1 MDYSAANTAPWTP
14 IIQLGYISVALL
26 AAYGLCRVVPAIRK
40 SMVPAAVIAGF
51 VLLAFKLVGVVKIDS
66 YFMEGLTYHG
76 ITIGFIALTLRV
88 PERSDNDGSLTGL
101 RSGAIVVSTY
111 MVQGFVGL
119 GITILL
125 ALTIMPNLFPASG
138 ILLPMGYGQGP
149 GQANNI
155 GTSYE
160 SLGFVG
166 GRSFGVA
173 IAAAGYLCACIV
185 GVIYVNYLAR
195 KGKVSAKDPGYVS
208 GSLSV
213 KDFETEG
220 EVPVSESVDRLS
232 IQMVLVLAVYL
243 AGSIPAFVERMN
255 QKAGELGCEQTHF
268 VDPHG
273 LSYDDLTSARDLY
286 RITREALGH
295 PAFMELCDTRAYT
308 VPASNKSGERQL
320 KSSNALI
327 APDGVYGAGYLYEGA
342 HGVKTGYTRAAGYC
356 LISTAER
363 EGLRLMAIVLGCD
376 GPYLSDTET
385 RYSFVDS
392 ARLYD
397 WAFSGFTLR
406 CLLSEYDLVGSAPV
420 TDGREEQVGLRPLR
434 SVFAPLPKDA
444 DPAGLTLSLRLYDEP
459 LTAPLRAGQVLGQV
473 QVLYEGQLLVT
484 EELAA
489 AAPVPLRFWLRLARA
504 LTD

>member
-1 MDYSAANTAPWTP
+1 MDYSAANTALWTP

-88 PERSDNDGSLTGL
+88 PEKSDNDGSLTGL

-166 GRSFGVA
+166 SRSFGVA

-243 AGSIPAFVERMN
+243 ATFLAIRTA
-255 QKAGELGCEQTHF
+255 
-268 VDPHG
+268 
-273 LSYDDLTSARDLY
+273 TSL
-286 RITREALGH
+286 
-295 PAFMELCDTRAYT
+295 
-308 VPASNKSGERQL
+308 
-320 KSSNALI
+320 
-327 APDGVYGAGYLYEGA
+327 
-342 HGVKTGYTRAAGYC
+342 
-356 LISTAER
+356 
-363 EGLRLMAIVLGCD
+363 
-376 GPYLSDTET
+376 
-385 RYSFVDS
+385 
-392 ARLYD
+392 
-397 WAFSGFTLR
+397 
-406 CLLSEYDLVGSAPV
+406 
-420 TDGREEQVGLRPLR
+420 
-434 SVFAPLPKDA
+434 
-444 DPAGLTLSLRLYDEP
+444 
-459 LTAPLRAGQVLGQV
+459 
-473 QVLYEGQLLVT
+473 
-484 EELAA
+484 LAA
-489 AAPVPLRFWLRLARA
+489 AAPGVANTLNPLLWGFNFIFGSGLAIIMRLILKALRSRRLMTQQYQNNYLLSRISGFAFDIMIVSAISTIEVSDLRGLWLPFVLLVVAGAA
-504 LTD
+504 LTLVHLRYVCKKVYPGYYYEGLVSMYGMMTGTISSGVLLLREIDPLMKTPAANNLVLGSSFGIVLGAPILILVGLAARSMGMAALCMVICAAYYGAMMAIILFAGKKR

>member
-1 MDYSAANTAPWTP
+1 
-14 IIQLGYISVALL
+14 
-26 AAYGLCRVVPAIRK
+26 
-40 SMVPAAVIAGF
+40 
-51 VLLAFKLVGVVKIDS
+51 
-66 YFMEGLTYHG
+66 TYHG

-119 GITILL
+119 GLTILL

-138 ILLPMGYGQGP
+138 ILLPMGFGQGP

-160 SLGFVG
+160 SLGFEG

-243 AGSIPAFVERMN
+243 VTFLAIRTV
-255 QKAGELGCEQTHF
+255 
-268 VDPHG
+268 
-273 LSYDDLTSARDLY
+273 TSL
-286 RITREALGH
+286 
-295 PAFMELCDTRAYT
+295 
-308 VPASNKSGERQL
+308 
-320 KSSNALI
+320 
-327 APDGVYGAGYLYEGA
+327 
-342 HGVKTGYTRAAGYC
+342 
-356 LISTAER
+356 
-363 EGLRLMAIVLGCD
+363 
-376 GPYLSDTET
+376 
-385 RYSFVDS
+385 
-392 ARLYD
+392 
-397 WAFSGFTLR
+397 
-406 CLLSEYDLVGSAPV
+406 
-420 TDGREEQVGLRPLR
+420 
-434 SVFAPLPKDA
+434 
-444 DPAGLTLSLRLYDEP
+444 
-459 LTAPLRAGQVLGQV
+459 
-473 QVLYEGQLLVT
+473 
-484 EELAA
+484 LAA
-489 AAPVPLRFWLRLARA
+489 AAPGVANTLSPLLWGFNFIFGSGFAILMRLALSVLRSRRLMTQQYQNNYLLSRISGFAFDIMIVSAISTIEVSDLRGLWLPFVLLVVAGAA
-504 LTD
+504 LTLVHLRYVCKKVYPGYYYEGLVSMYGMMTGTISSGVLLLREIDPLMKTPAANNLVLGSSFGIVLGAPILILVGLAARSMGMAALCMVICAAYYGAMMAIILFAGKKR

>member
-1 MDYSAANTAPWTP
+1 MDYSAANTALWTP

-88 PERSDNDGSLTGL
+88 PEKSDNDGSLTGL

-220 EVPVSESVDRLS
+220 EVPVSESIDRLS

-243 AGSIPAFVERMN
+243 ATFLAIRTA
-255 QKAGELGCEQTHF
+255 
-268 VDPHG
+268 
-273 LSYDDLTSARDLY
+273 TSL
-286 RITREALGH
+286 
-295 PAFMELCDTRAYT
+295 
-308 VPASNKSGERQL
+308 
-320 KSSNALI
+320 
-327 APDGVYGAGYLYEGA
+327 
-342 HGVKTGYTRAAGYC
+342 
-356 LISTAER
+356 
-363 EGLRLMAIVLGCD
+363 
-376 GPYLSDTET
+376 
-385 RYSFVDS
+385 
-392 ARLYD
+392 
-397 WAFSGFTLR
+397 
-406 CLLSEYDLVGSAPV
+406 
-420 TDGREEQVGLRPLR
+420 
-434 SVFAPLPKDA
+434 
-444 DPAGLTLSLRLYDEP
+444 
-459 LTAPLRAGQVLGQV
+459 
-473 QVLYEGQLLVT
+473 
-484 EELAA
+484 LAA
-489 AAPVPLRFWLRLARA
+489 AAPGVANTLNPLLWGFNFIFGSGLAIIMRLILKALRSRRLMTQQYQNNYLLSRISGFAFDIMIVSAISTIEVSDLRGLWLPFVLLVVAGAA
-504 LTD
+504 LTLVHLRYVCKKVYPGYYYEGLVSMYGMMTGTISSGVLLLREIDPLMNTPAANNLVLGSSFGIVLGAPILILVGLAARSMGMAALCMVICAAYYGAMMAIILFAGKKR

>member
-1 MDYSAANTAPWTP
+1 MDYSAANTALWTP

-88 PERSDNDGSLTGL
+88 PEKSDNDGSLTGL
-101 RSGAIVVSTY
+101 KSGAIVVSTY

-125 ALTIMPNLFPASG
+125 ALTVMPNLFPASG

-160 SLGFVG
+160 SLGFDG

-185 GVIYVNYLAR
+185 GVIYINYLAR

-243 AGSIPAFVERMN
+243 VTFLAIRTV
-255 QKAGELGCEQTHF
+255 
-268 VDPHG
+268 
-273 LSYDDLTSARDLY
+273 TSL
-286 RITREALGH
+286 
-295 PAFMELCDTRAYT
+295 
-308 VPASNKSGERQL
+308 
-320 KSSNALI
+320 
-327 APDGVYGAGYLYEGA
+327 
-342 HGVKTGYTRAAGYC
+342 
-356 LISTAER
+356 
-363 EGLRLMAIVLGCD
+363 
-376 GPYLSDTET
+376 
-385 RYSFVDS
+385 
-392 ARLYD
+392 
-397 WAFSGFTLR
+397 
-406 CLLSEYDLVGSAPV
+406 
-420 TDGREEQVGLRPLR
+420 
-434 SVFAPLPKDA
+434 
-444 DPAGLTLSLRLYDEP
+444 
-459 LTAPLRAGQVLGQV
+459 
-473 QVLYEGQLLVT
+473 
-484 EELAA
+484 LAA
-489 AAPVPLRFWLRLARA
+489 AAPGVANTLSPLLWGFNFIFGSGFAILMRLALSVLRSRRLMTQQYQNNYLLSRISGFAFDIMIVSAISTIEVSDLRGLWLPFVLLVVAGAALTLVHLRFVCGKVYGDYYYEGLVSMYGMMTGTISSGVLLLREIDPLMKTPAANNLVLGSSFGIVLGAPILILVGLAARSMGMAA
-504 LTD
+504 LCMVICAAYYGAMMAIILFAGKKR

>member
-1 MDYSAANTAPWTP
+1 MDYSAANTALWTP

-88 PERSDNDGSLTGL
+88 PEKSDNDGSLTGL

-243 AGSIPAFVERMN
+243 ATFLAIRTA
-255 QKAGELGCEQTHF
+255 
-268 VDPHG
+268 
-273 LSYDDLTSARDLY
+273 TSL
-286 RITREALGH
+286 
-295 PAFMELCDTRAYT
+295 
-308 VPASNKSGERQL
+308 
-320 KSSNALI
+320 
-327 APDGVYGAGYLYEGA
+327 
-342 HGVKTGYTRAAGYC
+342 
-356 LISTAER
+356 
-363 EGLRLMAIVLGCD
+363 
-376 GPYLSDTET
+376 
-385 RYSFVDS
+385 
-392 ARLYD
+392 
-397 WAFSGFTLR
+397 
-406 CLLSEYDLVGSAPV
+406 
-420 TDGREEQVGLRPLR
+420 
-434 SVFAPLPKDA
+434 
-444 DPAGLTLSLRLYDEP
+444 
-459 LTAPLRAGQVLGQV
+459 
-473 QVLYEGQLLVT
+473 
-484 EELAA
+484 LAA
-489 AAPVPLRFWLRLARA
+489 AAPGVANTLNPLLWGFNFIFGSGLAIIMRLILKALRSRRLMTQQYQNNYLLSRISGFAFDIMIVSAISTIEVSDLRGLWLPFVLLVVAGAA
-504 LTD
+504 LTLVHLRYVCKKVYPGYYYEGLVSMYGMMTGTISSGVLLLREIDPLMKTPAANNLVLGSSFGIVLGAPILILVGSAARSMGMAALCMVICAAYYGAMMAIILFAGKKR

>member
-1 MDYSAANTAPWTP
+1 MDYSAANTALWTP

-88 PERSDNDGSLTGL
+88 PEKSDNDGSLTGL

-125 ALTIMPNLFPASG
+125 ALTVMPNLFPASG

-160 SLGFVG
+160 SLGFDG

-243 AGSIPAFVERMN
+243 ATFLAIRTA
-255 QKAGELGCEQTHF
+255 
-268 VDPHG
+268 
-273 LSYDDLTSARDLY
+273 TSL
-286 RITREALGH
+286 
-295 PAFMELCDTRAYT
+295 
-308 VPASNKSGERQL
+308 
-320 KSSNALI
+320 
-327 APDGVYGAGYLYEGA
+327 
-342 HGVKTGYTRAAGYC
+342 
-356 LISTAER
+356 
-363 EGLRLMAIVLGCD
+363 
-376 GPYLSDTET
+376 
-385 RYSFVDS
+385 
-392 ARLYD
+392 
-397 WAFSGFTLR
+397 
-406 CLLSEYDLVGSAPV
+406 
-420 TDGREEQVGLRPLR
+420 
-434 SVFAPLPKDA
+434 
-444 DPAGLTLSLRLYDEP
+444 
-459 LTAPLRAGQVLGQV
+459 
-473 QVLYEGQLLVT
+473 
-484 EELAA
+484 LAA
-489 AAPVPLRFWLRLARA
+489 AAPGVANTLNPLLWGFNFIFGSGLAIIMRLILKALRSRRLMTQQYQNNYLLSRISGFAFDIMIVSAISTIEVSDLRGLWLPFVLLVVAGAA
-504 LTD
+504 LTLVHLRYVCKKVYPGYYYEGLVSMYGMMTGTISSGVLLLREIDPLMKTPAANNLVLGSSFGIVLGAPILILVGLAARSMGMAALCMVICAAYYGAMMAIILFAGKKR